1 MENTMRVT
9 VWSLDLGSFEDLKIE
24 VDLDLASVLDIARIK
39 GLPVQ
44 VKYNGEGKITVM
56 TATDEDAKD
65 LCKGCFEEIEARSN
79 LLNSFL
85 NGF

>member
-1 MENTMRVT
+1 MRVT

-44 VKYNGEGKITVM
+44 VKYNGKGKITVM

-65 LCKGCFEEIEARSN
+65 LSKGCFEEIEARSN
-79 LLNSFL
+79 LLNSFI